1 MNDGY
6 RSITPKKLNSPIMGT
21 AAVNACISNCRAVG
35 LVTVSTEITGSAAE
49 EVEDDEV
56 ALKEALFDLTCC

>member
-1 MNDGY
+1 
-6 RSITPKKLNSPIMGT
+6 MGT